1 KIFINYFCFDD
12 IVNKEIR
19 AGGAGSHGS
28 GKSYSEGQVGSSEAT
43 KYKNDDLISSDDA
56 HYKIFANSTLLIPKT
71 TKEDVGV
78 YRCQT
83 VGFTPVKS
91 FNIILYKKD
100 LPKSMTVLEGD
111 KLTITCDTEGVPMPI
126 ITWLKDGVSVDEAVN
141 SSRFT
146 YEQNEKGTENAT
158 YIVESAA
165 YSDRAEYACFISTG
179 DLQFN
184 TTIFVRVKDMYAALW
199 PFLGICAEVFILCLI
214 IFIYEKR
221 RAKAD
226 FEESDTDQP
235 TEQKLISIVCN
246 ALSIYESEK

>member
-1 KIFINYFCFDD
+1 MSILVYYIDCLCWN
-12 IVNKEIR
+12 IESLLR
-19 AGGAGSHGS
+19 
-28 GKSYSEGQVGSSEAT
+28 
-43 KYKNDDLISSDDA
+43 YKNDDLISSDDA

-235 TEQKLISIVCN
+235 TEQKKYV
-246 ALSIYESEK
+246 